1 MNQTKCI
8 FLLLHYTT
16 VKTYSHKQLGRAEY
30 ILKTLMLVICTFA
43 CLHPI
48 TDDPKP
54 PGPVELDQ
62 NISGTVTLSWPP
74 SPDEKRDDRLHYM
87 VSKRDSFKRTW
98 RTVADN
104 LFNNKFT
111 VINILPGREYY
122 FRVFAKNDMGLSPP
136 SESPVFGTE
145 KEKGSCLHTDCPTHN
160 AFPALE
166 ASEQQNDPKK
176 PQSRSLTLSIMQHFS
191 TQHYLAQ

>member
-1 MNQTKCI
+1 MPLNLI
-8 FLLLHYTT
+8 
-16 VKTYSHKQLGRAEY
+16 
-30 ILKTLMLVICTFA
+30 I
-43 CLHPI
+43 
-48 TDDPKP
+48 DDPKP

-62 NISGTVTLSWPP
+62 IIHGTVTLSWAS

-111 VINILPGREYY
+111 VVNILPGREYY

-136 SESPVFGTE
+136 SEPPVFET
-145 KEKGSCLHTDCPTHN
+145 KQEKGLFLQLNTSESILTFIKSCWHWWLLRSTDLFSVQKMPQYITSLLKFKTT
-160 AFPALE
+160 AF
-166 ASEQQNDPKK
+166 
-176 PQSRSLTLSIMQHFS
+176 
-191 TQHYLAQ
+191 

>member
-1 MNQTKCI
+1 
-8 FLLLHYTT
+8 
-16 VKTYSHKQLGRAEY
+16 
-30 ILKTLMLVICTFA
+30 MLV
-43 CLHPI
+43 
-48 TDDPKP
+48 DDPKP

-62 NISGTVTLSWPP
+62 NISGTVTLYWTS

-111 VINILPGREYY
+111 VVNILPGREYN

-136 SESPVFGTE
+136 SLSPVFQTK
-145 KEKGSCLHTDCPTHN
+145 KEKGLCLQSQLNQFSLLLKSGSNIDDIEESQGGFDN
-160 AFPALE
+160 LLE
-166 ASEQQNDPKK
+166 FFRDSTISWGK
-176 PQSRSLTLSIMQHFS
+176 HFL
-191 TQHYLAQ
+191 QVD

>member
-1 MNQTKCI
+1 MYFPIIK
-8 FLLLHYTT
+8 L
-16 VKTYSHKQLGRAEY
+16 QLKVAATSRYRQG
-30 ILKTLMLVICTFA
+30 TSTFMLVICNCA
-43 CLHPI
+43 CLHLI

-62 NISGTVTLSWPP
+62 NISGTVTLTWSP

-87 VSKRDSFKRTW
+87 VSKRDSFKRSW

-111 VINILPGREYY
+111 VVNILPGREYY

-136 SESPVFGTE
+136 SESPTFGTE
-145 KEKGSCLHTDCPTHN
+145 KEKGL
-160 AFPALE
+160 
-166 ASEQQNDPKK
+166 
-176 PQSRSLTLSIMQHFS
+176 
-191 TQHYLAQ
+191 